1 MISVSSL
8 KIITEEVC
16 LNYKLCDFFFF
27 GGNDVEAFYGDLWT
41 DPSVA
46 VLMF

>member
-1 MISVSSL
+1 MMSVSSL
-8 KIITEEVC
+8 KIIIEEVS
-16 LNYKLCDFFFF
+16 LNYKLCGFFLFR
-27 GGNDVEAFYGDLWT
+27 GNDVEAFNEGLWT

>member
-8 KIITEEVC
+8 KITTEEVF
-16 LNYKLCDFFFF
+16 LNYKLCDIFFFLWD
-27 GGNDVEAFYGDLWT
+27 DVEAFYGDLWT